1 MGLKEISKFSTQI
14 RCTSSPP
21 LPRCTK
27 SGEKWISKKRVSPKF
42 PSASSCLR
50 VSVHLVTPLTR
61 CAYRIK
67 KSPITPKKILASGA
81 PRHPPC
87 LGAPGAPSPPCLGAP
102 GAPRHPPLTGC
113 TKTMKFPILLSGSP
127 RHPSLPR
134 CDYRDFFSIPG
145 VFFDRGGSLPT
156 TGDFSAANSRRGKIH
171 IERPTARFWTLF

>member
-1 MGLKEISKFSTQI
+1 MHLVT
-14 RCTSSPP
+14 P
-21 LPRCTK
+21 LPGCTK

-113 TKTMKFPILLSGSP
+113 TKTMKFPILLFSGSP

-134 CDYRDFFSIPG
+134 CDYRDFFQYLECFLIVVGPSPPLG
-145 VFFDRGGSLPT
+145 TLARQT
-156 TGDFSAANSRRGKIH
+156 AAEGK
-171 IERPTARFWTLF
+171 LFE